1 MAILSLELNF
11 MAIKLTNLGSVLAI
25 ATLSIVTSVGTAKA
39 QETEPTRYQP
49 FAEEF
54 NRAFRRAS
62 GDYFRNRQLGEQL
75 GDLFGV
81 PSFPDQAISQDNK
94 NVHKLYRELMEAQ
107 FNSTPIIRTPD
118 LPSPYDSSIMTAPA
132 SGIERPGFGGN

>member
-1 MAILSLELNF
+1 MARK
-11 MAIKLTNLGSVLAI
+11 MRKLGSVLAI
-25 ATLSIVTSVGTAKA
+25 ATLTILASSGSAKA
-39 QETEPTRYQP
+39 QEAEPEPTRYQP

-62 GDYFRNRQLGEQL
+62 GDYFRNRQLIEQV
-75 GDLFGV
+75 GDFLGV

-94 NVHKLYRELMEAQ
+94 NVHKLYRELMQEQ

-118 LPSPYDSSIMTAPA
+118 LPSPYDSSIMTSPA
-132 SGIERPGFGGN
+132 SGIDRPTFGGN

>member
-1 MAILSLELNF
+1 MLNF
-11 MAIKLTNLGSVLAI
+11 MAIKLTNLGSFLAI

-39 QETEPTRYQP
+39 QEQQPEPTRYQP

-54 NRAFRRAS
+54 NRAFRRGS
-62 GDYFRNRQLGEQL
+62 GDFFRNRQLAEQL

-94 NVHKLYRELMEAQ
+94 NINKLYRELMEAQ

-132 SGIERPGFGGN
+132 SGIEWPGFGGN

>member
-1 MAILSLELNF
+1 MAR
-11 MAIKLTNLGSVLAI
+11 KLINLGSVLAI
-25 ATLSIVTSVGTAKA
+25 AILSIVTSVGAAKA
-39 QETEPTRYQP
+39 QEQETEPSRYQP
-49 FAEEF
+49 FADEF
-54 NRAFRRAS
+54 NRAFRRTS
-62 GDYFRNRQLGEQL
+62 GDYFRNRQLAEQL
-75 GDLFGV
+75 GDFFGV

>member
-1 MAILSLELNF
+1 

-62 GDYFRNRQLGEQL
+62 GDYFRNRQLAEQL
-75 GDLFGV
+75 GDFFGV
-81 PSFPDQAISQDNK
+81 PSFPDQAIGQDNK

-132 SGIERPGFGGN
+132 SGIKGPGFGGN